1 MGLGTTLSP
10 LWGQLP
16 TRRDRMVTFRIQA
29 HNADKKREY
38 VVQAM
43 KRQDAVK
50 EAFRRAIA
58 DGISRPFITVIG
70 GSDQ

>member
-1 MGLGTTLSP
+1 
-10 LWGQLP
+10 
-16 TRRDRMVTFRIQA
+16 MVTFRIQA